1 MNRSKH
7 IYTRLTSAMV
17 IIFGSAIFT
26 LVLFGMLLH
35 SQTLAAPQDIPD
47 PQIRAVTFVADNLAL
62 FDPTDGVGIDK
73 TIFFSNTLPAVV
85 TVTFNVSGTA
95 PLTLTAGAAFMEPQ
109 RILTNTISPWEQAAI
124 PYTIPAD
131 AASQPGV
138 IYEVK
143 NANNAIQQIQIT
155 YAKDVTAPTS
165 AILFPEVGYV
175 TGATL
180 LIAGTATDNAGGSG
194 IKQVQI
200 LTGTGWVTAIGDET
214 WQYEWTLPEA
224 DGEQFTIYA
233 RAEDNVGNWQ
243 SVAATRVITVDNVLP
258 GNPVLAS
265 VVPTDTWTNIQS
277 IPVTWDPVT
286 DGSGVTYYYLWN
298 QEDGTEIDEN
308 TGGVSATTATA
319 VTGQDLPDG
328 DNWLHLRTRDGA
340 GNWAEGTVRIGP
352 FKLDREIPEITIA
365 TDSQTIT
372 QAVSTVFA
380 ITGSVTDATGSGTQ
394 FVTVTIG
401 TVDYEAIVNGNT
413 WAYDWSVPEGDGD
426 EYGVTA
432 VAQDHAGNQSNPTDA
447 ITLTVDNTRPG
458 NPNLDS
464 IVPTDTW
471 TNTESIPV
479 TWTAVADGSGV
490 TYYYLW
496 NQENGTDINANTVG
510 VITTTATA
518 VTGENLPDGDNWL
531 HLRTRDGAGN
541 WAEGTV
547 RIGPFRLDTETPHD
561 LVLVSPIVTTTLPF
575 TVSWSAT
582 DAISGIAAYSLD
594 YQRADQDW
602 TPWLMETT
610 KTADLF
616 TGERGYTY
624 TIRVRASDYA
634 GNWSPW
640 VTSTTQIISYT
651 LYLPVTTTPP
661 PVPVGSLTINSSRR
675 QDITTFTRNV
685 TLSLSATENPTHV
698 RIWEAG
704 TSEPT
709 TWEPYAVTKPRTLSP
724 GNGLKTINVRYQ
736 GQLGGISPIVSQSI
750 FLLQNGDFQD
760 GLNGWPVSATGGLE
774 FGIVNNKLRLG
785 KDTYACNGGVPVG
798 YARAQLTL
806 TIPQT
811 PGYELRFSY
820 KVHTQ
825 DQLGGAD
832 NGRYDSF
839 DVHINTPEPPDILRA
854 GNSTQSVNCPNW
866 FTVSSPAGGHPVPLD
881 PYSGQITIYFTN
893 WSRADGWYN
902 TYTDLERVWIVKK

>member
-7 IYTRLTSAMV
+7 TYTRLTSAMV
-17 IIFGSAIFT
+17 IILGSAIFT
-26 LVLFGMLLH
+26 LVLFGMLQH

-47 PQIRAVTFVADNLAL
+47 PEIRAVTFAADNLAF
-62 FDPTDGVGIDK
+62 FDPTDGAGVDK
-73 TIFFSNTLPAVV
+73 TIYFSNTLPGVI

-95 PLTLTAGAAFMEPQ
+95 PLTLTAGVAFMEPE
-109 RILTNTISPWEQAAI
+109 RTLTNAISPWEQAI
-124 PYTIPAD
+124 TYTVPAD
-131 AASQPGV
+131 AVSQLGV
-138 IYEVK
+138 SYVVT
-143 NANNAIQQIQIT
+143 NANNAIQQLQIT
-155 YAKDVTAPTS
+155 YTKDVTAPTS
-165 AILFPEVGYV
+165 AILFPEAGYV

-180 LIAGTATDNAGGSG
+180 LIAGTATDDAGGSG

-200 LTGTGWVTAIGDET
+200 LADTEWVTAVGGET

-224 DGEQFTIYA
+224 DGVEVIISA

-258 GNPVLAS
+258 HNPILAS
-265 VVPTDTWTNIQS
+265 VVPTDTWTNIHS
-277 IPVTWDPVT
+277 IPVTWMAVT

-308 TGGVSATTATA
+308 TVGVSTTTETA

-328 DNWLHLRTRDGA
+328 G
-340 GNWAEGTVRIGP
+340 
-352 FKLDREIPEITIA
+352 
-365 TDSQTIT
+365 
-372 QAVSTVFA
+372 
-380 ITGSVTDATGSGTQ
+380 
-394 FVTVTIG
+394 
-401 TVDYEAIVNGNT
+401 
-413 WAYDWSVPEGDGD
+413 
-426 EYGVTA
+426 
-432 VAQDHAGNQSNPTDA
+432 
-447 ITLTVDNTRPG
+447 
-458 NPNLDS
+458 
-464 IVPTDTW
+464 
-471 TNTESIPV
+471 
-479 TWTAVADGSGV
+479 
-490 TYYYLW
+490 
-496 NQENGTDINANTVG
+496 
-510 VITTTATA
+510 
-518 VTGENLPDGDNWL
+518 NWL

-547 RIGPFRLDTETPHD
+547 RIGPFRLDRETPHG

-602 TPWLMETT
+602 TPWLTETT

-839 DVHINTPEPPDILRA
+839 DVHINTPEPPDVWRT
-854 GNSTQSVNCPNW
+854 GNSTQSANCPNW
-866 FTVSSPAGGHPVPLD
+866 FTVSSPAGGHPVSLD

-902 TYTDLERVWIVKK
+902 TYTDLERVWVVKK